1 MSALV
6 DLYASL
12 DDSMLETATSKGVL
26 RRARADLEKTA
37 IERLEEN
44 EIVGTVDGATVR
56 LGAGG
61 LAKSLCSC
69 PAPGTCR
76 HRVALV
82 LAVRRRTMGERS
94 DAVLRTAMGEGAAT
108 AVSAPAATDW
118 PQRLAAFDR
127 AALVKA
133 VGRAQLREAVRLDAL
148 AETVTDVAP
157 LSLKVTLRTPRETV
171 EVRIPAGGDF
181 AAIASSLPSRRQSS
195 AHAAAVLAARRHF
208 GIAAE
213 ELREDEAA
221 DPASAEFAP
230 DAALLAAIDAAVC
243 EAYARGFAVAS
254 QAIEERLGLLAI
266 SVRAEA
272 MPRLSAT
279 LKRIAASLEQR
290 RLRSVAHDPAA
301 LLAELALAHSL
312 VHALGRA
319 SDSESRRRLAGALRA
334 EYLPVGDLDLVG
346 LGAELFE
353 TAAGARGVTAY
364 FLEPATGR
372 RFSAT
377 LARGNANDTTFEP
390 RAAFAN
396 ELVWGRRLAHL
407 ATARFRLA
415 GAQASSTGRLSLAQ
429 SARAG
434 EPAPFAPSR
443 QVLDDWLGAPDA
455 PVADAVHASWR
466 RLADGLAGRFAPA
479 LDAAAPSAVPVILK
493 PARVSPVAFDDLTQ
507 SLSWPLMDASGQW
520 LALALDHDDQG
531 SGLGARR
538 IAALEAAIGT
548 PGASHPFAIVALAR
562 PDGVRLAL
570 TPMALW
576 GEQQI
581 LLDFPTRAAPAPE
594 RSLVAGLVARIRGAR
609 DRFASPRPVDAGS
622 RKVTQLAQDAIDALV
637 ETAENGNRRAAR
649 RAKLAPLAQAFALAS
664 LEPVAALFAR
674 AAESEDERAA
684 DAVLAAA
691 WGVMTLQ
698 GLARRLP
705 LSEPG

>member
-1 MSALV
+1 MSAVV
-6 DLYASL
+6 DLYAAL
-12 DDSMLETATSKGVL
+12 DDATLETVASKGVL
-26 RRARADLEKTA
+26 RRARADLEKAA

-44 EIVGTVDGATVR
+44 EIVGTVNGATVR
-56 LGAGG
+56 LDAGG
-61 LAKSLCSC
+61 LAKSRCSC

-82 LAVRRRTMGERS
+82 LAVRRR
-94 DAVLRTAMGEGAAT
+94 AMGEDTAT
-108 AVSAPAATDW
+108 AASAALATDW
-118 PQRLAAFDR
+118 PQRLAAFGQ

-133 VGRAQLREAVRLDAL
+133 VGRAQLREAVRLHAL
-148 AETVTDVAP
+148 AETVTVDVAP
-157 LSLKVTLRTPRETV
+157 LSLKVTLRAPQETV
-171 EVRIPAGGDF
+171 EVRIPAAGDF
-181 AAIASSLPSRRQSS
+181 ATIASSLPSRRQSS
-195 AHAAAVLAARRHF
+195 AHAPAVLAARRHF
-208 GIAAE
+208 AIATE
-213 ELREDEAA
+213 ELPEDEAA
-221 DPASAEFAP
+221 DPAPAEFAP

-243 EAYARGFAVAS
+243 EAYTRGFAVAS

-301 LLAELALAHSL
+301 LLAELALAHAL

-319 SDSESRRRLAGALRA
+319 SDGESRRRLAGALRA
-334 EYLPVGDLDLVG
+334 EYLAVGDLDLVG

-353 TAAGARGVTAY
+353 TGTGARGVTAY

-377 LARGNANDTTFEP
+377 LARGNANDLTFEP

-396 ELVWGRRLAHL
+396 ETVWGRRLAHL

-415 GAQASSTGRLSLAQ
+415 GAHASSTGRLSLAQ
-429 SARAG
+429 STRAG
-434 EPAPFAPSR
+434 EPVPFAPTR
-443 QVLDDWLGAPDA
+443 QVLDDWLGAPDV
-455 PVADAVHASWR
+455 PMADAVHASWR
-466 RLADGLAGRFAPA
+466 RLAAGLAEHFAPA
-479 LDAAAPSAVPVILK
+479 LDAAAPSAVPVVLV

-520 LALALDHDDQG
+520 LALALDYDDQG

-548 PGASHPFAIVALAR
+548 PGAPRPSAIVALAR
-562 PDGVRLAL
+562 PDGAKLAL

-581 LLDFPTRAAPAPE
+581 LLDFPSRAAPAPE
-594 RSLVAGLVARIRGAR
+594 RSLVAGLVARIRRAT
-609 DRFASPRPVDAGS
+609 DRFAPPPPVDNAN
-622 RKVTQLAQDAIDALV
+622 RKVIQLAQGAIDALI
-637 ETAENGNRRAAR
+637 ETAENGNRLTAR
-649 RAKLAPLAQAFALAS
+649 RAKLAPLARAFALAS
-664 LEPVAALFAR
+664 LQPLAALFAR
-674 AAESEDERAA
+674 AAECEDERAA
-684 DAVLAAA
+684 DAALAAV
-691 WGVMTLQ
+691 WGVTTLQ
-698 GLARRLP
+698 GLARHLP
-705 LSEPG
+705 TWGPG